1 MFGSL
6 GFNLEMDVLFLGR
19 RQHVGGEVEV
29 VDPLHDDDRDALL
42 FVIVAGG
49 EGVTIDRDLR
59 FDVRRGR
66 FLLGLVRIVDD
77 DVVAAQAGAGAGH
90 GGREHLPGG

>member
-1 MFGSL
+1 MFGGL
-6 GFNLEMDVLFLGR
+6 GLDLEMDVLFLSR
-19 RQHVGGEVEV
+19 RQHVSGKVEI
-29 VDPLHDDDRDALL
+29 VDALHDDHGHALL
-42 FVIVAGG
+42 FVVVAGG
-49 EGVTIDRDLR
+49 ESVTIDRDLR

>member
-1 MFGSL
+1 MFGGL
-6 GFNLEMDVLFLGR
+6 GLNLEMDVLFLGR
-19 RQHVGGEVEV
+19 RQHVGREIEV
-29 VDPLHDDDRDALL
+29 VDPLHDDHGDALL
-42 FVIVAGG
+42 FVVMAGG
-49 EGVTIDRDLR
+49 EGVAVDRDLR
-59 FDVRRGR
+59 LDVGRGR